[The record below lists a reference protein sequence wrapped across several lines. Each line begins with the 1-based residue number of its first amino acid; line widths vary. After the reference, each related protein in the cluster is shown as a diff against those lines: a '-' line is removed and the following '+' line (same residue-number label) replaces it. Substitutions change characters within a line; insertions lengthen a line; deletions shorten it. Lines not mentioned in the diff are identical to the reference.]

1 MGASLGAGV
10 GLVDGLLDTG
20 AAEGAQ
26 EISSTGGH
34 VTGGHVTGG
43 QVTGGQLMVGTEVIS
58 TTSMLSVSFSSIIAR
73 RPLSSVY
80 TPEILPVLLT
90 FGAGKAVPST
100 EKSITMSTDS
110 PTSTP
115 GTSHSTFWGSA
126 FWTRDP
132 LVAETLVT

>member
-26 EISSTGGH
+26 EISS
-34 VTGGHVTGG
+34 TGGHVTGG

>member
-26 EISSTGGH
+26 EISS
-34 VTGGHVTGG
+34 TGGHVTGG

-110 PTSTP
+110 PTSTT